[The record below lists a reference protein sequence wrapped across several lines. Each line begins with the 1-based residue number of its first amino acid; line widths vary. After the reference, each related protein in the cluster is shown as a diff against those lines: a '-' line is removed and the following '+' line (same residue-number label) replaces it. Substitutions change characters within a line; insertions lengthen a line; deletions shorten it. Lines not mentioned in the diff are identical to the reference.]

1 MELDA
6 RWLALAAVVLVAFG
20 IEATTGFGATVIAVA
35 LGVHLFPMHALLPR
49 LVPLGLVLST
59 YLVLRHR
66 AHVDRRLLLLGVLP
80 PMGAGL
86 LLGLALFE
94 RASNAAL
101 QRAFGV
107 FVLLV
112 AGREL
117 WRLRSGGA
125 SLGRPLPALAEGAAL
140 VGAGVVHG
148 VFASGGPLLVYALG
162 RRGLAKERFRA
173 TLSSIWLALG
183 IALVVAY
190 AHQGRLDRAS
200 LLETAGLVPMLAPAI
215 LAGEWAHGRLDE
227 LRFRRVVFTLLLAAG
242 LSSLL

>member
-1 MELDA
+1 MELDGH
-6 RWLALAAVVLVAFG
+6 WLALAAVVLLAFG

-35 LGVHLFPMHALLPR
+35 LGAHVLPMHALLPR

-66 AHVDRRLLLLGVLP
+66 AHIDRRLLLLGVLP
-80 PMGAGL
+80 PMGVGL
-86 LLGLALFE
+86 VLGLALFE

-112 AGREL
+112 AAREL
-117 WRLRSGGA
+117 WRLRRRES
-125 SLGRPLPALAEGAAL
+125 SPGRRLPALAEGAAL
-140 VGAGVVHG
+140 VGAGVIHG

-173 TLSSIWLALG
+173 TLSSIWLTLG
-183 IALVVAY
+183 VALVVAY
-190 AHQGRLDRAS
+190 ARQGLLDRDS
-200 LLETAGLVPMLAPAI
+200 LLATAGLVPVLGPAI

-227 LRFRRVVFTLLLAAG
+227 LRFRRAVFALLLAAG
-242 LSSLL
+242 ASNVV